1 MAQPEAKP
9 LTRQETAARNRER
22 LLDASARVIQRSGL
36 GGASLEDIAAD
47 AGLTKGAIY
56 SQFDSKEELLIE
68 LLDKR
73 FEVGH
78 SALREILGQSTP
90 FAGQLNQLESEHRGE
105 KDGEPTLSTLELE
118 LSLAAVRQPRLR
130 EKMVSRQKRY
140 RSLLAEVIEQIA
152 ADQKLELPMRAQ
164 DLAIAL
170 SALCDGLLVAGL
182 NDPESVPDDL
192 LAQFILST
200 VIAASKPKA

>member
-1 MAQPEAKP
+1 
-9 LTRQETAARNRER
+9 
-22 LLDASARVIQRSGL
+22 
-36 GGASLEDIAAD
+36 
-47 AGLTKGAIY
+47 
-56 SQFDSKEELLIE
+56 
-68 LLDKR
+68 
-73 FEVGH
+73 
-78 SALREILGQSTP
+78 
-90 FAGQLNQLESEHRGE
+90 LNQLESEHRGE
-105 KDGEPTLSTLELE
+105 KDGGPTLSTLELE

-140 RSLLAEVIEQIA
+140 RRLLAEVIEQIA
-152 ADQKLELPMRAQ
+152 ADQKLELPMRSQ

-200 VIAASKPKA
+200 VIAASKPQA